1 MSKRRIG
8 FFPVAFNLAET
19 TRMVNIAAAL
29 RDLGEY
35 EPVLFSHGGQYESLI
50 TEHGLTLVPVEPT
63 FTQKDIDHFWRLD
76 TMETIWGDIFSY
88 HFLKDQVVHEIEAF
102 KKTGIG
108 MVVTGFNLPCDIS
121 ARAVQAPLV
130 WVIPATG
137 GRLYLD
143 TGRASFPDALER
155 PALRMA
161 PQAWKDRF
169 YTWFMRGSKTWLKP
183 FTRVAK
189 DLGIEPVAAAMLDLW
204 EGDHTLYSDLLDFID
219 LPASVNAPKENFVGP
234 LLGQLEM
241 DLEPE
246 IEAHLTRSDR
256 SIYFAM
262 GSSGNKELF
271 LRVLKALSQTNFLV
285 VAAYTTILDK
295 SEVPRVSPN
304 IILRKLVPAER
315 VSRLAGLSIIHGGQG
330 TVYTAAY
337 SGRPAIG
344 IPMQF
349 EQQYNLDCLVHHG
362 CGIRLSKSLFREKD
376 LLAAIDQIF
385 DHYDVYH
392 EKAQALAARL
402 NAQPKANGALTAAR
416 RIAELLSSYG
426 A

>member
-8 FFPVAFNLAET
+8 FFPVAFDLAET
-19 TRMVNIAAAL
+19 TRMVNIAVAL
-29 RDLGEY
+29 RGLGEY
-35 EPVLFSHGGQYESLI
+35 EPVLFSHGGQHESLI
-50 TEHGLTLVPVEPT
+50 TEHDLTLIPVEPT

-76 TMETIWGDIFSY
+76 TMETVWGDIFS
-88 HFLKDQVVHEIEAF
+88 HRFLKDQVVHEIEAF
-102 KKTGIG
+102 KKTGIE

-130 WVIPATG
+130 WVIPATAVK
-137 GRLYLD
+137 LYLD

-155 PALRMA
+155 PALRIV
-161 PQAWKDRF
+161 PESWKDRF
-169 YTWFMRGSKTWLKP
+169 YAWIMRDSKIWLKP
-183 FTRVAK
+183 FTKVAK
-189 DLGIEPVAAAMLDLW
+189 EMGIEPVAASTYDLW

-219 LPASVNAPKENFVGP
+219 LPDGVNAPKENFVGP
-234 LLGQLEM
+234 LLGQLQME
-241 DLEPE
+241 LEPE

-262 GSSGNKELF
+262 GSSGKKDLF
-271 LRVLKALSQTNFLV
+271 LRVLKTLGQTNFPV
-285 VAAYTTILDK
+285 VAAYTTILDE

-304 IILRKLVPAER
+304 VMLRKLVPAER
-315 VSRLAGLSIIHGGQG
+315 VSQLAGLSIIHGGQG

-362 CGIRLSKSLFREKD
+362 CGMRLSKNLFREKD
-376 LLAAIDQIF
+376 LLAAINQIF
-385 DHYDVYH
+385 DNYDVYR
-392 EKAQALAARL
+392 EKAKALAARL
-402 NAQPKANGALTAAR
+402 NAQPKADGALTAAR
-416 RIAELLSSYG
+416 RIVELLS